1 MIKDLMMEEPLI
13 EGPMTDAP
21 VNPQIP
27 VEPRLTESKT
37 FPLDQLPVK
46 KMPNG
51 GESWNILHGTLATG
65 ESISIHES
73 QQPAGIPPNPPHQIR
88 HSEFIFV
95 REGTLEFQHDGKS
108 ERVSAGG
115 VIFVAYNTLHSARN
129 VGDGP
134 ATYLVIAIGGDTK

>member
-1 MIKDLMMEEPLI
+1 MIEPPI
-13 EGPMTDAP
+13 
-21 VNPQIP
+21 NPQTP
-27 VEPRLTESKT
+27 AEPGLTESKT
-37 FPLDQLPVK
+37 FSLDQLPVK

-65 ESISIHES
+65 ETIAIHES
-73 QQPAGIPPNPPHQIR
+73 QQPAGTPPNPPHQIR

-115 VIFVAYNTLHSARN
+115 VIFVAYNTLHTARN

-134 ATYLVIAIGGDTK
+134 AAYFVIAIGGDTK